1 MGRLVVS
8 ITTTPA
14 RINSVALIKVLISLN
29 HQTRPPEAIYLAIPK
44 ISSKNVLYPDL
55 DPKFKRYCTIVSLP
69 EDYGPIC
76 KILGGVIKEPDSNT
90 IIVTCDDD
98 AVPPKDM
105 IEKLET
111 EANNHAD
118 SVIGAI
124 GIRIGSFPG
133 YISVITN
140 EKQPVWKW
148 WITNS
153 STSPVH
159 PVDIL
164 CGYGMIAY
172 RRGFLDFEEI
182 TDHAL
187 SDRDIFT
194 NDDILLSG
202 LISKRKIPRIVCPL
216 PSVIIEP
223 APGAL
228 SIDNNSRFGSKCLR
242 AIQKCKNNEMYPTL
256 VQHNILKTVTAV
268 PIIICFILIVVVFML
283 VSRH

>member
-8 ITTTPA
+8 LTTTPA

-44 ISSKNVLYPDL
+44 ISSKNVFYPDL
-55 DPKFKRYCTIVSLP
+55 DPKFKRYCTIVPLP

-76 KILGGVIKEPDSNT
+76 KILGGVIKESDPNT

-105 IEKLET
+105 IEKLEM

-140 EKQPVWKW
+140 EKQPIWKW

-153 STSPVH
+153 SSSPVH

-172 RRGFLDFEEI
+172 RRGFLDFDEI
-182 TDHAL
+182 TKHAL

-242 AIQKCKNNEMYPTL
+242 AIQKCKNKEMYPTL
-256 VQHNILKTVTAV
+256 VQHDVFKTVTAV
-268 PIIICFILIVVVFML
+268 PIIICLILIMVVFML
-283 VSRH
+283 VLRH